1 MIHGIYIKNR
11 PKDKWCLVSVT
22 MSPEIASSNV
32 DAILSKAK
40 LEDNQDVQAKIQIFE
55 SSFHIPEFLSEI
67 KEQKLMYN

>member
-1 MIHGIYIKNR
+1 
-11 PKDKWCLVSVT
+11 